1 MDENWDEWMKTG
13 MNGWKLGWMDENWD
27 VCHGWKN
34 MGENEEDDF
43 LQIYLFVNVLNTRDI
58 KHIR

>member
-1 MDENWDEWMKTG
+1 
-13 MNGWKLGWMDENWD
+13 MDENWD